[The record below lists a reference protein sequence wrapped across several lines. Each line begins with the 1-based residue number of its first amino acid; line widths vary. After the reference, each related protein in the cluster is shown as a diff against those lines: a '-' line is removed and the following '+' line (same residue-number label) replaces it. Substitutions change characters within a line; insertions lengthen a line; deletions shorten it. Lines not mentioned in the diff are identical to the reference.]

1 MKTIDADAL
10 KTDVRR
16 YVLEGT
22 DEFGTIGVEEA
33 ERSFLRLI
41 DKQPTIDTYTEQDV
55 TDAYT
60 DGYSCGMEQGFEK
73 GKKYAEMFGTK
84 KTSL

>member
-1 MKTIDADAL
+1 MRSIDADAL
-10 KTDVRR
+10 KMDVRR

-41 DKQPTIDTYTEQDV
+41 DKQPTIKACEAVPETV
-55 TDAYT
+55 LHRP
-60 DGYSCGMEQGFEK
+60 SF
-73 GKKYAEMFGTK
+73 
-84 KTSL
+84 